1 MQCSDLKFIYSE
13 EAKKIWRSFH
23 FFRSFKVIS
32 KRIWK
37 FHQISVAFSE
47 YMNFKDENA
56 PFQKDSNPIVVT
68 TEWCIMNER
77 KKNYQNC

>member
-1 MQCSDLKFIYSE
+1 
-13 EAKKIWRSFH
+13 
-23 FFRSFKVIS
+23 
-32 KRIWK
+32 
-37 FHQISVAFSE
+37 
-47 YMNFKDENA
+47 MNFKDENA